1 MANTH
6 LDEHLTN
13 CFISYIIHLKENIN
27 PLAYTEIQTAL
38 YTALGGLD
46 KTYSTFEF
54 VNKMKGDFELIAQHL
69 GKIAHEMYKEE
80 RRKVGFHDRNAIY
93 EHILSVSEISAK
105 LGISEQAVRKA
116 IKEERL
122 KATLNNKGV
131 YEVIEKDFKEF
142 ANSRKRCR

>member
-6 LDEHLTN
+6 SDEHLTN
-13 CFISYIIHLKENIN
+13 CFVSYFIHLKESVN
-27 PLAYTEIQTAL
+27 PLVYTKIYTSLFTAL
-38 YTALGGLD
+38 RGLD
-46 KTYSTFEF
+46 EEYSTYEF

-69 GKIAHEMYKEE
+69 DRVARELYKEE
-80 RRKVGFHDRNAIY
+80 RSKAGLYDRNAIY

>member
-6 LDEHLTN
+6 SDEHLTN
-13 CFISYIIHLKENIN
+13 CFVSYFIHLKESVN
-27 PLAYTEIQTAL
+27 PLAYSKIYTSLFTAL
-38 YTALGGLD
+38 RGLD
-46 KTYSTFEF
+46 EEYSTYEF

-69 GKIAHEMYKEE
+69 DKVARELYKEE
-80 RRKVGFHDRNAIY
+80 RSKAGLYDRNAIY

-105 LGISEQAVRKA
+105 LRISEQAVRKA

>member
-6 LDEHLTN
+6 SDEHLTN
-13 CFISYIIHLKENIN
+13 CFVSYFIHLKESVN
-27 PLAYTEIQTAL
+27 PLAYSKIYTSLFTAL
-38 YTALGGLD
+38 RGLD
-46 KTYSTFEF
+46 EEYSTYEF

-69 GKIAHEMYKEE
+69 DKVARELYKEE
-80 RRKVGFHDRNAIY
+80 RSKAGLYDRNAIY
-93 EHILSVSEISAK
+93 ERILSVSEISAK
-105 LGISEQAVRKA
+105 LGITEQAVRKA

>member
-1 MANTH
+1 MADTH
-6 LDEHLTN
+6 LNEHLTN
-13 CFISYIIHLKENIN
+13 CFVSYIIHLKENVY

-46 KTYSTFEF
+46 RAYSTSEF

-69 GKIAHEMYKEE
+69 DKIAHEMYKEE

-93 EHILSVSEISAK
+93 ERVLSVSEISAK

-131 YEVIEKDFKEF
+131 YEVTEKDFKEF
-142 ANSRKRCR
+142 EKNRKRCR

>member
-6 LDEHLTN
+6 SDEHLTN
-13 CFISYIIHLKENIN
+13 CFVSYFIHLKESVN
-27 PLAYTEIQTAL
+27 PLAYTKIYTSLFTAL
-38 YTALGGLD
+38 RGLD
-46 KTYSTFEF
+46 EEYSTYEF

-69 GKIAHEMYKEE
+69 DKVARELYKEE
-80 RRKVGFHDRNAIY
+80 RSKAGLYDRNAIY

-131 YEVIEKDFKEF
+131 YEVTEKDFKEF

>member
-1 MANTH
+1 MADTH

-13 CFISYIIHLKENIN
+13 CFVSYFIHLKESVN
-27 PLAYTEIQTAL
+27 PLAYSKINTAL

-46 KTYSTFEF
+46 KEYSTYEF
-54 VNKMKGDFELIAQHL
+54 VNKMKGDFELIATHL

-80 RRKVGFHDRNAIY
+80 RNKAGLYDRNAIY

-105 LGISEQAVRKA
+105 LRISEQAVRKA

-131 YEVIEKDFKEF
+131 YEVTEKDFKEF

>member
-6 LDEHLTN
+6 SDEHLTN
-13 CFISYIIHLKENIN
+13 CFVSYFIHLKESVN
-27 PLAYTEIQTAL
+27 PLAYTKIYTSLFTAL
-38 YTALGGLD
+38 RGLD
-46 KTYSTFEF
+46 EEYSTYEF

-69 GKIAHEMYKEE
+69 DRVARELYKEE
-80 RRKVGFHDRNAIY
+80 RSKAGFYDRNAIY
-93 EHILSVSEISAK
+93 ERTLSVSEISAK

>member
-6 LDEHLTN
+6 SDEHLTN
-13 CFISYIIHLKENIN
+13 CFVSYFIHLKESVN
-27 PLAYTEIQTAL
+27 PLAYSKIYTSLFTAL
-38 YTALGGLD
+38 RGLD
-46 KTYSTFEF
+46 EEYSTYEF

-69 GKIAHEMYKEE
+69 DKVARELYKEE
-80 RRKVGFHDRNAIY
+80 RSKAGLYDRNAIY

>member
-6 LDEHLTN
+6 SDEHLTN
-13 CFISYIIHLKENIN
+13 CFVSYFIHLKESVN
-27 PLAYTEIQTAL
+27 PLAYTKIYTSLFTAL
-38 YTALGGLD
+38 RGLD
-46 KTYSTFEF
+46 EEYSTYEF

-69 GKIAHEMYKEE
+69 DKVARELYKEE
-80 RRKVGFHDRNAIY
+80 RSKAGLYDRNAIY

>member
-6 LDEHLTN
+6 SDEHLTN
-13 CFISYIIHLKENIN
+13 CFVSYFIHLKESVN
-27 PLAYTEIQTAL
+27 PLAYSKIYTSLFTAL
-38 YTALGGLD
+38 RGLD
-46 KTYSTFEF
+46 EEYSTYEF

-69 GKIAHEMYKEE
+69 DKVARELYKEE
-80 RRKVGFHDRNAIY
+80 RSKAGLYDRNAIY

-105 LGISEQAVRKA
+105 LGITEQAVRKA

>member
-13 CFISYIIHLKENIN
+13 CFVSYFIHLKESAN
-27 PLAYTEIQTAL
+27 PLAYSKIYTAL

-46 KTYSTFEF
+46 EEYSTSEF

-69 GKIAHEMYKEE
+69 DKIAHEMYKEE
-80 RRKVGFHDRNAIY
+80 RSKTVFYDRNAIY
-93 EHILSVSEISAK
+93 ERTFSVNEISSK
-105 LGISEQAVRKA
+105 LRISEQAVRKA

-131 YEVIEKDFKEF
+131 YEVTEKDFKEF
-142 ANSRKRCR
+142 EKNRKRCR

>member
-6 LDEHLTN
+6 LDEHLTS
-13 CFISYIIHLKENIN
+13 CFVSYFIHLKESVN
-27 PLAYTEIQTAL
+27 PLAYSKINTAL

-46 KTYSTFEF
+46 EEYNTSEF
-54 VNKMKGDFELIAQHL
+54 INKMKGDFELIAQHL
-69 GKIAHEMYKEE
+69 DKIAREMDKE
-80 RRKVGFHDRNAIY
+80 KKSKAGLYDKNAIY
-93 EHILSVSEISAK
+93 ERILSVSEISAK

-122 KATLNNKGV
+122 KATLNNKGA
-131 YEVIEKDFKEF
+131 YEVTEKDFKEF

>member
-6 LDEHLTN
+6 SDEHLTN
-13 CFISYIIHLKENIN
+13 CFVSYFIHLKESVN
-27 PLAYTEIQTAL
+27 PLAYSKIHTSLFTAL
-38 YTALGGLD
+38 RGLD
-46 KTYSTFEF
+46 EEYSTYEF

-69 GKIAHEMYKEE
+69 DKVARELYKEE
-80 RRKVGFHDRNAIY
+80 RSKVGLYDKNAIY
-93 EHILSVSEISAK
+93 ERTLSVSEISAK

-122 KATLNNKGV
+122 KATLNNKGA
-131 YEVIEKDFKEF
+131 YEVTEKDFKEF

>member
-13 CFISYIIHLKENIN
+13 CFVSYLIHLKESANQ
-27 PLAYTEIQTAL
+27 LAYSKIYTAL

-46 KTYSTFEF
+46 EEYSTSEF

-69 GKIAHEMYKEE
+69 DKIAHEMYKEE
-80 RRKVGFHDRNAIY
+80 RSKTVFYDRNAIF
-93 EHILSVSEISAK
+93 EHTFSVSEISSK
-105 LGISEQAVRKA
+105 LRISEQAVRKA

-122 KATLNNKGV
+122 KATLNSKGV
-131 YEVIEKDFKEF
+131 YEVTEKDFKEF
-142 ANSRKRCR
+142 EKNRKRCR

>member
-6 LDEHLTN
+6 SDEHLTN
-13 CFISYIIHLKENIN
+13 CFVSYFIHLKESVN
-27 PLAYTEIQTAL
+27 PLAYSKIYTSLFTAL
-38 YTALGGLD
+38 RGLD
-46 KTYSTFEF
+46 EEYSTYEF

-69 GKIAHEMYKEE
+69 DKVARELYKEE
-80 RRKVGFHDRNAIY
+80 RSKAGLYDRNAIY

-122 KATLNNKGV
+122 KATMNGKGS
-131 YEVIEKDFKEF
+131 YEVTEKDFKEF
-142 ANSRKRCR
+142 ANSRRKGR

>member
-6 LDEHLTN
+6 SDEHLTN
-13 CFISYIIHLKENIN
+13 CFVSYFIHLKESVN
-27 PLAYTEIQTAL
+27 PLAYSKIYTSLFTAL
-38 YTALGGLD
+38 RGLD
-46 KTYSTFEF
+46 EEYSTYEF

-69 GKIAHEMYKEE
+69 DKIAHEMYKEE

-93 EHILSVSEISAK
+93 ERVLSVSEISAK

-122 KATLNNKGV
+122 KATMNGKGS
-131 YEVIEKDFKEF
+131 YEVTEKDFKEF
-142 ANSRKRCR
+142 VKSRRKSR

>member
-1 MANTH
+1 MADTH
-6 LDEHLTN
+6 LNEHLTS

-46 KTYSTFEF
+46 KAYSTSEF

-93 EHILSVSEISAK
+93 ERVLSVSEISAK
-105 LGISEQAVRKA
+105 LSISEQAVRKA

-122 KATLNNKGV
+122 KATMNGKGS
-131 YEVIEKDFKEF
+131 YEVTEKDFKEF
-142 ANSRKRCR
+142 AKSRRKSK

>member
-1 MANTH
+1 MESSPPTR
-6 LDEHLTN
+6 EG
-13 CFISYIIHLKENIN
+13 CF
-27 PLAYTEIQTAL
+27 AYTEIQTAL

-46 KTYSTFEF
+46 RAYSTSEF

-69 GKIAHEMYKEE
+69 DKIAHEMYKEE

-93 EHILSVSEISAK
+93 ERVLSVSEISAK

-131 YEVIEKDFKEF
+131 YEVTEKDFKEF
-142 ANSRKRCR
+142 EKNRKRCR

>member
-6 LDEHLTN
+6 SDEHLTN
-13 CFISYIIHLKENIN
+13 CFVSYFIHLKESVN
-27 PLAYTEIQTAL
+27 PLAYTKIYTSLFTAL
-38 YTALGGLD
+38 RGLD
-46 KTYSTFEF
+46 EEYSTYEF

-69 GKIAHEMYKEE
+69 DRVARELYKEE
-80 RRKVGFHDRNAIY
+80 RSKAGLYDRNAIY